1 MRRARALRHRYG
13 RAATLWPD
21 WMVLESVALHHGYTP
36 QARERA
42 FELGEKGYIDM
53 SGTWKLT
60 AKGRRAMKRKAPR
73 GSL

>member
-1 MRRARALRHRYG
+1 MRRHALRRRYG
-13 RAATLWPD
+13 RAATMWPD
-21 WMVLESVALHHGYTP
+21 WMVLESVAQHTGFTP

-42 FELGEKGYIDM
+42 FELGERGYIDM

-60 AKGRRAMKRKAPR
+60 AKGRRAMKRKAHR